1 VKATSPR
8 KERGEAKKRCNEF
21 PRLYKYVVSDY
32 GDPAIFRGA
41 DFHRRKNL
49 RRLSTLKIRV
59 KRRLSIWW
67 HRPAVSF

>member
-41 DFHRRKNL
+41 DFHRRK
-49 RRLSTLKIRV
+49 IFGDYQ
-59 KRRLSIWW
+59 
-67 HRPAVSF
+67 P